1 MLSVGS
7 TEGRVTPPQ
16 GRPGLLLTAGA
27 AFNVWTHTY
36 PVSHGRDRDR
46 GPEQWTSRTPAPHSQ
61 EAGPL
66 RGFAPPGG
74 CRAFRRIYINGPGQ
88 TTRIYEY
95 IIYPHTR
102 AWSRAAVLMHIIT
115 HCKCTISNAHSQ
127 QNASAHSMHA
137 LQTSRIK
144 IYAIIRERRKRQKRG
159 IVPCRA
165 GCAASRGATGGSCGR
180 ALERAFASCQ
190 GAPGRQEWQSA
201 VCGRIGAFR
210 VEGAG
215 EVQWAARAV
224 QMGSADACWRARV
237 ARAAWA
243 RANTFCGSGARALV
257 GVLSEEFGLNMQNFQ
272 VFFASLA
279 LCGLPFP
286 TP

>member
-1 MLSVGS
+1 M
-7 TEGRVTPPQ
+7 
-16 GRPGLLLTAGA
+16 
-27 AFNVWTHTY
+27 
-36 PVSHGRDRDR
+36 
-46 GPEQWTSRTPAPHSQ
+46 
-61 EAGPL
+61 
-66 RGFAPPGG
+66 
-74 CRAFRRIYINGPGQ
+74 
-88 TTRIYEY
+88 
-95 IIYPHTR
+95 
-102 AWSRAAVLMHIIT
+102 LMHIIT

>member
-1 MLSVGS
+1 
-7 TEGRVTPPQ
+7 
-16 GRPGLLLTAGA
+16 
-27 AFNVWTHTY
+27 
-36 PVSHGRDRDR
+36 
-46 GPEQWTSRTPAPHSQ
+46 
-61 EAGPL
+61 
-66 RGFAPPGG
+66 
-74 CRAFRRIYINGPGQ
+74 
-88 TTRIYEY
+88 
-95 IIYPHTR
+95 
-102 AWSRAAVLMHIIT
+102 MHIRSKTQVHIQ
-115 HCKCTISNAHSQ
+115 C
-127 QNASAHSMHA
+127 MA

-237 ARAAWA
+237 ARAALDGCGCETA
-243 RANTFCGSGARALV
+243 RSCASGMGWGVNVNRVSKCIETASNGPGTPILRSVRLRKRMGSTFVQAEAP
-257 GVLSEEFGLNMQNFQ
+257 N
-272 VFFASLA
+272 
-279 LCGLPFP
+279 
-286 TP
+286 